1 MMKKAYISILI
12 LSIFPFIEC
21 DGFVSEVKCLSD
33 AMVVIFNRSYPDF
46 LRWEAN
52 SNSEPIL
59 YVHGKS
65 SNPMCSTTLK
75 SDVEQGSYNLSIPY
89 GQMCDVFLTHLE
101 PNYSTAE
108 TVVALED
115 VNSDNEEHPV
125 ILNHVYCFYTKSVQT
140 IRYNNVKKGQELVAS
155 TGSKPKPKVEM
166 TFTGVDNQTLKA
178 AKVGDTLQLYISLT
192 PDDAYRAM
200 LPKECFFSDKED
212 MEAPGA
218 RRVTFVQSNCP
229 VDMFSSIVKPLANIN
244 NRIYVTKFDT
254 FQFRNQTT
262 IFVHCTVQICLDPEE
277 CESNCYEKIS
287 NSNLTAARLGFRKR
301 RETLNSTSKL
311 IDPID
316 EVTLVSSLDIVND
329 NVFKKNQERSVELQ
343 QIQHDTIPKPL
354 LICII
359 ILSILCSTTTIISCV
374 LARKLR
380 RSNKLNDISCY
391 THYGVD
397 GISPTGSIIHNQ
409 PIGSFHPNNP
419 DNFYGKNSPKNFIN
433 YINKY

>member
-1 MMKKAYISILI
+1 MEILHII
-12 LSIFPFIEC
+12 LLITVIFPLIKS

-33 AMVVIFNRSYPDF
+33 AMVVVFNRSYPDF

-52 SNSEPIL
+52 SNSEPVL

-75 SDVEQGSYNLSIPY
+75 GDIDQGTYNLSIPY

-101 PNYSTAE
+101 PHYSTAE

-115 VNSDNEEHPV
+115 VNSDSEEHPV

-178 AKVGDTLQLYISLT
+178 AKIGDTLQLYISLT

-218 RRVTFVQSNCP
+218 HRFTFVQSNCP
-229 VDMFSSIVKPLANIN
+229 VDRFSSIVKPLANIN

-254 FQFRNQTT
+254 FQFRDQTT
-262 IFVHCTVQICLDPEE
+262 IFVHCTVQVCLDPEE
-277 CESNCYEKIS
+277 CENSCYEKIS

-301 RETLNSTSKL
+301 RQLTNSPSKPN
-311 IDPID
+311 DSVN
-316 EVTLVSSLDIVND
+316 EVTVIRGIDIVRDDSILKQN
-329 NVFKKNQERSVELQ
+329 KERSIELQ
-343 QIQHDTIPKPL
+343 QIEHETIPKTML
-354 LICII
+354 YCIVV
-359 ILSILCSTTTIISCV
+359 LAILCSITTASTCI

-391 THYGVD
+391 SSYSVE
-397 GISPTGSIIHNQ
+397 GISPTGSIMHNKA
-409 PIGSFHPNNP
+409 IGSFHPNNP
-419 DNFYGKNSPKNFIN
+419 DIYLKNVPDNWIS
-433 YINKY
+433 YIKKY